1 MFSRVNFLEVIPDRM
16 DEVARV
22 VRDVVHPAI
31 SAEPGYVGHVVLGDS
46 RAGKAVG
53 VTLWD
58 TESEREASDA
68 RAREI
73 RPRLERETGGT
84 MISVEQFDVLFF
96 DIPTPMAHDQSG
108 SSRADEHASPVT
120 KRLVSTGT
128 VTSGPAVNKDPEA
141 VRT

>member
-1 MFSRVNFLEVIPDRM
+1 MFSRVNFLEVTPDRM
-16 DEVARV
+16 DDIAPV
-22 VRDVVHPAI
+22 VRHVVRPAI
-31 SAEPGYVGHVVLGDS
+31 SAEPGYVGYVVLGDS

-84 MISVEQFDVLFF
+84 MRAVEQFDVLFL
-96 DIPTPMAHDQSG
+96 DIPTQMPATGAVADA
-108 SSRADEHASPVT
+108 ADEHE
-120 KRLVSTGT
+120 STC
-128 VTSGPAVNKDPEA
+128 D
-141 VRT
+141 